1 MVNFTKITMK
11 RKLYGYSPVA
21 GFTFRV
27 TKEIAELLEQFE
39 ELRRLEGC
47 TKGELLI
54 KAIKEYVKRHSK
66 GNPQLRL
73 APKPDTHIPTG
84 VMDIFPVE
92 RRRKRIKEL
101 EEFIK
106 ANSGRPLAWFR
117 NIFAKHSG
125 LREETIRGYFR
136 LLEGSGSIRV
146 IGSRVYHKE
155 KLPER

>member
-1 MVNFTKITMK
+1 MQRKQKLPVPIISFT
-11 RKLYGYSPVA
+11 L
-21 GFTFRV
+21 RV
-27 TKEIAELLEQFE
+27 TKETAQLLAEFE
-39 ELRRLEGC
+39 ELRWLERC
-47 TKGELLI
+47 TKSELLRR
-54 KAIKEYVKRHSK
+54 AIKEYVERHSK

-73 APKPDTHIPTG
+73 APKPDARIPTG
-84 VMDIFPVE
+84 SLDIFPVE

-146 IGSRVYHKE
+146 IGSRVYHKD